1 MSDTEK
7 KPEATRLDAAGRE
20 QLTMTG
26 RHGGRLNRGGAQPG
40 AGRPPNII
48 RQGFRKNLLKSA
60 RRMEQTVRNI
70 EASIERREARLAKA
84 LAAKPDDDQLLET
97 YERLILDD
105 QERLLNAYKILNEF
119 LAKYGIGMTFTETQ
133 GNGEDVPRP
142 TFYLPANGR
151 DRN

>member
-60 RRMEQTVRNI
+60 RRMEQAVRNI
-70 EASIERREARLAKA
+70 EASIARREERLERAIAGK
-84 LAAKPDDDQLLET
+84 KDDDPLLEQ
-97 YERLILDD
+97 YERLLLDD
-105 QERLLNAYKILNEF
+105 QERLINALKVLNEF
-119 LAKYGIGMTFTETQ
+119 LAKYGLGTTITETDSD
-133 GNGEDVPRP
+133 GNSVIRVVREPRA
-142 TFYLPANGR
+142 LVH